1 MWVPESGSGM
11 QSPVAMAMVMQ
22 SNLRAVGVNVTL
34 QTMEWGAYIAKL
46 RTKEQDLFALSWA
59 AGSEDP
65 DMVMYPLFHS
75 SQWTPNGP
83 NRAMYKN
90 EKFDALLARG
100 AARSPIR
107 PSARRCTAR
116 PSASWSRTPR
126 GSSWTTR
133 SRSPR
138 PRSAC
143 RASSSTRAST
153 SAWRRSASGSGG
165 AGSVG
170 PYLAR
175 RLLHLGPVLLGVSVI
190 VFMVLHLAPGDPAEV
205 MLGANA
211 NKEDLDRL
219 RPSSGSTSRCTSST
233 CTGSATWL
241 RGDLG
246 RSLWMKRPVLG
257 EVLERFKATLLL
269 TGSALLLS
277 TLGGIALGIASATR
291 ANSLLDRLSG
301 VASLFGASMPVF
313 WLGIVLMVI
322 FSLWLGWLPAS
333 GMYAPYG
340 GGGLRDLLAHL
351 VLPAVTLAAASVT
364 IIARLTRA
372 TMLETLGQDY
382 VRTARAKGL
391 GERAVVLRHALKNAL
406 IPIVTVVGVQA
417 GYLLGGAVL
426 TETVFAWPGVGTLVV
441 QGILARDMPLVQ
453 GGVLVIALS
462 FVLVNLAVDPLYAWL
477 DPRIRFE

>member
-1 MWVPESGSGM
+1 M
-11 QSPVAMAMVMQ
+11 
-22 SNLRAVGVNVTL
+22 
-34 QTMEWGAYIAKL
+34 
-46 RTKEQDLFALSWA
+46 
-59 AGSEDP
+59 
-65 DMVMYPLFHS
+65 
-75 SQWTPNGP
+75 GP
-83 NRAMYKN
+83 
-90 EKFDALLARG
+90 F
-100 AARSPIR
+100 
-107 PSARRCTAR
+107 
-116 PSASWSRTPR
+116 
-126 GSSWTTR
+126 
-133 SRSPR
+133 
-138 PRSAC
+138 
-143 RASSSTRAST
+143 
-153 SAWRRSASGSGG
+153 
-165 AGSVG
+165 
-170 PYLAR
+170 LAR
-175 RLLHLGPVLLGVSVI
+175 RLLHLGPVLLGVSLI
-190 VFMVLHLAPGDPAEV
+190 VFLVLHLAPGDPAEV

-211 NKEDLDRL
+211 NKEDLDSL
-219 RPSSGSTSRCTSST
+219 RTQLGLDQPLHVQYF
-233 CTGSATWL
+233 TWISHVA

-257 EVLERFKATLLL
+257 EVLERLKATILL

-277 TLGGIALGIASATR
+277 TVGGIALGIASATR

-340 GGGLRDLLAHL
+340 GGGLRDLLSHL
-351 VLPAVTLAAASVT
+351 ILPAVTLAAASVT

-391 GERAVVLRHALKNAL
+391 GERVVVWRHALKNAL

-462 FVLVNLAVDPLYAWL
+462 FVLVNLAVDTLYAWL
-477 DPRIRFE
+477 DPRIKFQ

>member
-1 MWVPESGSGM
+1 
-11 QSPVAMAMVMQ
+11 
-22 SNLRAVGVNVTL
+22 VG
-34 QTMEWGAYIAKL
+34 G
-46 RTKEQDLFALSWA
+46 F
-59 AGSEDP
+59 
-65 DMVMYPLFHS
+65 
-75 SQWTPNGP
+75 
-83 NRAMYKN
+83 
-90 EKFDALLARG
+90 
-100 AARSPIR
+100 
-107 PSARRCTAR
+107 
-116 PSASWSRTPR
+116 
-126 GSSWTTR
+126 
-133 SRSPR
+133 
-138 PRSAC
+138 
-143 RASSSTRAST
+143 
-153 SAWRRSASGSGG
+153 
-165 AGSVG
+165 
-170 PYLAR
+170 LAR
-175 RLLHLGPVLLGVSVI
+175 RLLQLGPVLLGVSVI
-190 VFMVLHLAPGDPAEV
+190 VFLVLHLAPGDPAEV

-219 RPSSGSTSRCTSST
+219 RVQLGLDQSLHVQYL
-233 CTGSATWL
+233 TWISHVA

-246 RSLWMKRPVLG
+246 RSIWMKRPVLG

-269 TGSALLLS
+269 TGTALFLS
-277 TLGGIALGIASATR
+277 TLGGITLGIVSATR
-291 ANSLLDRLSG
+291 ANSLVDRLSAM
-301 VASLFGASMPVF
+301 ASLFGASMPVF

-391 GERAVVLRHALKNAL
+391 GERPVVWRHALKNAL

-441 QGILARDMPLVQ
+441 QGILARDVPLVQ
-453 GGVLVIALS
+453 GGVLVIAVS
-462 FVLVNLAVDPLYAWL
+462 FVLVNLAVDTLYAWL
-477 DPRIRFE
+477 DPRIKFQ

>member
-1 MWVPESGSGM
+1 
-11 QSPVAMAMVMQ
+11 
-22 SNLRAVGVNVTL
+22 VG
-34 QTMEWGAYIAKL
+34 
-46 RTKEQDLFALSWA
+46 RF
-59 AGSEDP
+59 
-65 DMVMYPLFHS
+65 
-75 SQWTPNGP
+75 
-83 NRAMYKN
+83 
-90 EKFDALLARG
+90 
-100 AARSPIR
+100 
-107 PSARRCTAR
+107 
-116 PSASWSRTPR
+116 
-126 GSSWTTR
+126 
-133 SRSPR
+133 
-138 PRSAC
+138 
-143 RASSSTRAST
+143 
-153 SAWRRSASGSGG
+153 
-165 AGSVG
+165 
-170 PYLAR
+170 LAR

-190 VFMVLHLAPGDPAEV
+190 VFLVLHLAPGDPAEV

-219 RPSSGSTSRCTSST
+219 RVQLGLDQPLHVQYLHWIGHV
-233 CTGSATWL
+233 A

-257 EVLERFKATLLL
+257 EVLERFKATLIL
-269 TGSALLLS
+269 TGTALLLS
-277 TLGGIALGIASATR
+277 TVGGIALGIASATR
-291 ANSLLDRLSG
+291 ANSLLDRCSA

-313 WLGIVLMVI
+313 WLGIVLMVV

-340 GGGLRDLLAHL
+340 GGGPRDLLAHL
-351 VLPAVTLAAASVT
+351 ILPAVTLAAASVT

-391 GERAVVLRHALKNAL
+391 SERPVVWRHALKNAL

-441 QGILARDMPLVQ
+441 QGILARDVPLVQ

-462 FVLVNLAVDPLYAWL
+462 FVLVNLAVDTLYAWL
-477 DPRIRFE
+477 DPRIKFQ

>member
-1 MWVPESGSGM
+1 
-11 QSPVAMAMVMQ
+11 
-22 SNLRAVGVNVTL
+22 
-34 QTMEWGAYIAKL
+34 
-46 RTKEQDLFALSWA
+46 
-59 AGSEDP
+59 
-65 DMVMYPLFHS
+65 
-75 SQWTPNGP
+75 
-83 NRAMYKN
+83 
-90 EKFDALLARG
+90 
-100 AARSPIR
+100 
-107 PSARRCTAR
+107 
-116 PSASWSRTPR
+116 
-126 GSSWTTR
+126 
-133 SRSPR
+133 
-138 PRSAC
+138 
-143 RASSSTRAST
+143 
-153 SAWRRSASGSGG
+153 
-165 AGSVG
+165 VG
-170 PYLAR
+170 PFLAR

-211 NKEDLDRL
+211 NKEDLTRL
-219 RPSSGSTSRCTSST
+219 RTQLGLDQPLHVQYLHWIGHVVQ
-233 CTGSATWL
+233 
-241 RGDLG
+241 GDLG

-340 GGGLRDLLAHL
+340 GGGLRDLFAHL

-391 GERAVVLRHALKNAL
+391 GERMVVWRHALKNAL

-462 FVLVNLAVDPLYAWL
+462 FVLVNLAVDTLYAWL
-477 DPRIRFE
+477 DPRIKFQ

>member
-1 MWVPESGSGM
+1 M
-11 QSPVAMAMVMQ
+11 
-22 SNLRAVGVNVTL
+22 R
-34 QTMEWGAYIAKL
+34 
-46 RTKEQDLFALSWA
+46 
-59 AGSEDP
+59 
-65 DMVMYPLFHS
+65 
-75 SQWTPNGP
+75 
-83 NRAMYKN
+83 
-90 EKFDALLARG
+90 
-100 AARSPIR
+100 
-107 PSARRCTAR
+107 
-116 PSASWSRTPR
+116 
-126 GSSWTTR
+126 
-133 SRSPR
+133 
-138 PRSAC
+138 
-143 RASSSTRAST
+143 
-153 SAWRRSASGSGG
+153 
-165 AGSVG
+165 
-170 PYLAR
+170 
-175 RLLHLGPVLLGVSVI
+175 
-190 VFMVLHLAPGDPAEV
+190 LAPGDPITYLTGDAQVTREFIEE
-205 MLGANA
+205 LRAQYG
-211 NKEDLDRL
+211 LDQPL
-219 RPSSGSTSRCTSST
+219 YVQYL
-233 CTGSATWL
+233 TWISHVA

-340 GGGLRDLLAHL
+340 GGGLRDLFAHL

-391 GERAVVLRHALKNAL
+391 GERTVVWRHALKNAL

-462 FVLVNLAVDPLYAWL
+462 FVLVNLAVDTLYAWL
-477 DPRIRFE
+477 DPRIKFQ